1 LSKPA
6 GIALQQANRPASSDR
21 GKLRTFISYDRDD
34 LNFADQCDAALD
46 ACGFE
51 CLLEH
56 PGISGG
62 MARPMCLQRHASSWY
77 GAMMKDEFSSQ

>member
-1 LSKPA
+1 MPDLAHDAWGQALSKPA
-6 GIALQQANRPASSDR
+6 GIALQQDRPASSDR

-34 LNFADQCDAALD
+34 LNFADQFDAALD

-51 CLLEH
+51 YLIEH

-62 MARPMCLQRHASSWY
+62 MARKPHRGTEL
-77 GAMMKDEFSSQ
+77 